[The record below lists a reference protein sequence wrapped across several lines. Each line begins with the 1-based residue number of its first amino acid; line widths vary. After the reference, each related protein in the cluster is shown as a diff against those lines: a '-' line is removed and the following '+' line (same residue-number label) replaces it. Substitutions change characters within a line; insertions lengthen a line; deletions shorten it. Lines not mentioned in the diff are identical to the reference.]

1 MTKLLHVRI
10 ENMSDDV
17 PCPLCN
23 EKTRKEDPPNIPMP
37 DLPESGKSLD
47 VLGKAFCV
55 NPDCPV
61 CEEELLV
68 SWECRT
74 GEEITIRET
83 LIPAAL
89 DGAPF
94 YGPLDEEPDGDD
106 DEAVKARGE
115 S

>member
-23 EKTRKEDPPNIPMP
+23 EKTRKDDPPNIPMP
-37 DLPESGKSLD
+37 DLPENGKSLD

-61 CEEELLV
+61 CEEVLLV

-74 GEEITIRET
+74 
-83 LIPAAL
+83 
-89 DGAPF
+89 DG
-94 YGPLDEEPDGDD
+94 
-106 DEAVKARGE
+106 
-115 S
+115 